1 MEPNLITAMA
11 GVFGSL
17 VGASASIA
25 TTWLTKRTE
34 IVRTTAE
41 RNLHERESL
50 YNQFLTEASRVAV
63 HALTH
68 SFEGPDQIVALY
80 GILSRI
86 RLVASNSVV
95 REGEMCC
102 VQILAQYGKPGV
114 TVDELR
120 GVLLGAAN
128 DLAELDPLKAFSNA
142 CREELRLIEQR
153 IYRPA

>member
-1 MEPNLITAMA
+1 MEATLITAMA

-17 VGASASIA
+17 VGASASIG

-41 RNLHERESL
+41 RKLRERESL

-68 SFEGPDQIVALY
+68 SFDGPDQIVALY

-86 RLVASNSVV
+86 RLVASNAVV

-102 VQILAQYGKPGV
+102 MRILAMYGKPSM

-120 GVLLGAAN
+120 GVIATAN

-142 CREELRLIEQR
+142 CREELRVIDERLSL
-153 IYRPA
+153 PA

>member
-1 MEPNLITAMA
+1 MEATLITAMA

-17 VGASASIA
+17 VGASASIG

-41 RNLHERESL
+41 RKLRERESL

-68 SFEGPDQIVALY
+68 SFDGPDQIVALY

-86 RLVASNSVV
+86 RLVASNAVV
-95 REGEMCC
+95 HEGEMCC
-102 VQILAQYGKPGV
+102 VRILTMYGKPSM
-114 TVDELR
+114 TADELR
-120 GVLLGAAN
+120 GVIALAN

-142 CREELRLIEQR
+142 CREELRVIDERLS
-153 IYRPA
+153 RPT

>member
-1 MEPNLITAMA
+1 MESTLITAMA

-17 VGASASIA
+17 VGASASIG

-34 IVRTTAE
+34 ILRTTAE
-41 RNLHERESL
+41 RKLRERESL

-68 SFEGPDQIVALY
+68 SFDGPDQIVALY

-86 RLVASNSVV
+86 RLVASHTVV

-102 VQILAQYGKPGV
+102 VRILAMYGKPSM
-114 TVDELR
+114 TADEIR
-120 GVLLGAAN
+120 GVVATAN

-142 CREELRLIEQR
+142 CREELKVIEDR
-153 IYRPA
+153 FSHPA

>member
-1 MEPNLITAMA
+1 MESTLITAMA

-17 VGASASIA
+17 VGASASIG

-41 RNLHERESL
+41 RKLRERESL
-50 YNQFLTEASRVAV
+50 YNEFLTEASRVAV

-68 SFEGPDQIVALY
+68 SFDGPDQIVALY

-86 RLVASNSVV
+86 RLVASNAVV

-102 VQILAQYGKPGV
+102 MRILAMYGKPSM

-120 GVLLGAAN
+120 GVIAAAN

-142 CREELRLIEQR
+142 CREELRVIEER
-153 IYRPA
+153 LSRPA

>member
-1 MEPNLITAMA
+1 MESTLITAMA

-17 VGASASIA
+17 VGASASIG

-41 RNLHERESL
+41 RKLRERESL

-86 RLVASNSVV
+86 RLVASNAVV

-102 VQILAQYGKPGV
+102 MRILAMYGKPSM

-120 GVLLGAAN
+120 GVIATAN

-142 CREELRLIEQR
+142 CREELRVIDERLS
-153 IYRPA
+153 RPA

>member
-1 MEPNLITAMA
+1 MDATLITAMA

-17 VGASASIA
+17 VGGSASLA

-41 RNLHERESL
+41 RNLRERESL
-50 YNQFLTEASRVAV
+50 YNEFLTEASRVAI

-86 RLVASNSVV
+86 RLVASNAVV
-95 REGEMCC
+95 REGEVCC
-102 VQILAQYGKPGV
+102 VRMLATYGKPSI
-114 TVDELR
+114 TADELR
-120 GVLLGAAN
+120 GMFAAAN
-128 DLAELDPLKAFSNA
+128 DLADLDPLKEFSNA
-142 CREELRLIEQR
+142 CRQELKLIEQQL
-153 IYRPA
+153 YGPV

>member
-1 MEPNLITAMA
+1 MEANLITAMA

-34 IVRTTAE
+34 ILRTTAE
-41 RNLHERESL
+41 RNLRERESL
-50 YNQFLTEASRVAV
+50 YNEFLTEASRVAV

-68 SFEGPDQIVALY
+68 SFDGPDQIVALY

-86 RLVASNSVV
+86 RLVASNAVV

-102 VQILAQYGKPGV
+102 VRILATYGKPSI
-114 TVDELR
+114 TTDELR
-120 GVLLGAAN
+120 GVLLAAN

-142 CREELRLIEQR
+142 CREELRLVEQR
-153 IYRPA
+153 IYRPV

>member
-1 MEPNLITAMA
+1 MESTLITAMA

-17 VGASASIA
+17 VGASASIG

-41 RNLHERESL
+41 RKLRERESL

-63 HALTH
+63 YALTH

-86 RLVASNSVV
+86 RLVASNAVV

-102 VQILAQYGKPGV
+102 MRILAMYGKPSM

-120 GVLLGAAN
+120 GVIATAN

-142 CREELRLIEQR
+142 CREELRVIDERLS
-153 IYRPA
+153 RPG

>member
-1 MEPNLITAMA
+1 MESTLVTAMA

-41 RNLHERESL
+41 RNLRERESL
-50 YNQFLTEASRVAV
+50 YNEFLTEASRVAV

-86 RLVASNSVV
+86 RLVASSAVV

-102 VQILAQYGKPGV
+102 MRILATYGKPSV
-114 TVDELR
+114 TAEELR
-120 GVLLGAAN
+120 GVLVAAT

-142 CREELRLIEQR
+142 CREELRFIEQR
-153 IYRPA
+153 LYRPA

>member
-1 MEPNLITAMA
+1 MEATLITAMA

-17 VGASASIA
+17 VGASASIG

-41 RNLHERESL
+41 RKLRERESL

-86 RLVASNSVV
+86 RLVASSPVV
-95 REGEMCC
+95 HEGEMCC
-102 VQILAQYGKPGV
+102 VRILTMYGKPSM
-114 TVDELR
+114 TADELR
-120 GVLLGAAN
+120 GVIALAN

-142 CREELRLIEQR
+142 CREELRVIDERLS
-153 IYRPA
+153 RPA

>member
-1 MEPNLITAMA
+1 MESTLITAMA

-17 VGASASIA
+17 VGGSASLA

-41 RNLHERESL
+41 RNLRERESL
-50 YNQFLTEASRVAV
+50 YNEFLTEASRVAV

-68 SFEGPDQIVALY
+68 SFDGPDQIVALY

-86 RLVASNSVV
+86 RLVASATVV

-102 VQILAQYGKPGV
+102 MRILTMYGKPSM

-120 GVLLGAAN
+120 GVIATAN
-128 DLAELDPLKAFSNA
+128 DLAELDPLKAFSNS

-153 IYRPA
+153 LYRPA

>member
-1 MEPNLITAMA
+1 MDSTLITAMA

-17 VGASASIA
+17 VGASASIG

-41 RNLHERESL
+41 RKLRERESL

-86 RLVASNSVV
+86 RLVASNPVV

-102 VQILAQYGKPGV
+102 MRILTMYGKPSM

-120 GVLLGAAN
+120 GVIATAN

-142 CREELRLIEQR
+142 CREELRVIDERLAR
-153 IYRPA
+153 SA

>member
-1 MEPNLITAMA
+1 MEATLITAMA

-17 VGASASIA
+17 VGGSASLA

-34 IVRTTAE
+34 IVRTTAV
-41 RNLHERESL
+41 RNLRERERL
-50 YNQFLTEASRVAV
+50 YKEFLTEASRVAV

-86 RLVASNSVV
+86 RLVGSDAVV

-102 VQILAQYGKPGV
+102 LRILATYGKPSIKM
-114 TVDELR
+114 DDLR
-120 GVLLGAAN
+120 QVLTAAN
-128 DLAELDPLKAFSNA
+128 DLAELDPLKSFSNA
-142 CREELRLIEQR
+142 CREELRAIEAR
-153 IYRPA
+153 ISGPG

>member
-1 MEPNLITAMA
+1 MEATLITAMA

-17 VGASASIA
+17 VGASASIG

-41 RNLHERESL
+41 RKLRERESL

-86 RLVASNSVV
+86 RLVASNAVV

-102 VQILAQYGKPGV
+102 MRILAMYGKPSM

-120 GVLLGAAN
+120 GVIATAN

-142 CREELRLIEQR
+142 CREELRVIDERLS
-153 IYRPA
+153 RPA

>member
-1 MEPNLITAMA
+1 MEATLITAMA

-17 VGASASIA
+17 VGGSASLA

-41 RNLHERESL
+41 RNLRERESL
-50 YNQFLTEASRVAV
+50 YNEFLTEASRVAI

-86 RLVASNSVV
+86 RLVASNAVV
-95 REGEMCC
+95 REGEVCC
-102 VQILAQYGKPGV
+102 VRMLATYGKPSI
-114 TVDELR
+114 TADELR
-120 GVLLGAAN
+120 GMFAAAN
-128 DLAELDPLKAFSNA
+128 DLADLDPLKEFSNA
-142 CREELRLIEQR
+142 CRQELKLIEQQ
-153 IYRPA
+153 IYGPA

>member
-1 MEPNLITAMA
+1 MEATLITAMA

-17 VGASASIA
+17 VGASASIG

-41 RNLHERESL
+41 RKLRERESL
-50 YNQFLTEASRVAV
+50 YNEFLTEASRVAV

-68 SFEGPDQIVALY
+68 SFDGPDQIVALY

-86 RLVASNSVV
+86 RLVASNAVV

-102 VQILAQYGKPGV
+102 MQILAMYGKPSM
-114 TVDELR
+114 TADELR
-120 GVLLGAAN
+120 AVLAAAN

-142 CREELRLIEQR
+142 CREELRVIEDR
-153 IYRPA
+153 FSRPA

>member
-1 MEPNLITAMA
+1 MESTLITAMA

-17 VGASASIA
+17 VGASASIG

-34 IVRTTAE
+34 LVRTTAE
-41 RNLHERESL
+41 RKLRERESL

-86 RLVASNSVV
+86 RLVAGSAVV
-95 REGEMCC
+95 REGEVCC
-102 VQILAQYGKPGV
+102 VRILTMYGKPSM
-114 TVDELR
+114 TADELR
-120 GVLLGAAN
+120 GVIALAN

-142 CREELRLIEQR
+142 CREELRAIDERLSFR
-153 IYRPA
+153 A

>member
-1 MEPNLITAMA
+1 MA

-17 VGASASIA
+17 VGASASIG

-41 RNLHERESL
+41 RKLRERESL

-86 RLVASNSVV
+86 RLVASNAVV

-102 VQILAQYGKPGV
+102 MRILAMYGKPSM

-120 GVLLGAAN
+120 GVIATAN

-142 CREELRLIEQR
+142 CREELRVIDERLS
-153 IYRPA
+153 RPA

>member
-1 MEPNLITAMA
+1 MESTLITAMA

-17 VGASASIA
+17 VGASASIG

-41 RNLHERESL
+41 RKLRERESL
-50 YNQFLTEASRVAV
+50 YNEFLTEASRVAV

-68 SFEGPDQIVALY
+68 SFDGPDQIVALY

-86 RLVASNSVV
+86 RLVASKAVV

-102 VQILAQYGKPGV
+102 MRILAMYGKPSM

-120 GVLLGAAN
+120 GVIAAAN

-142 CREELRLIEQR
+142 CREELRAIEER
-153 IYRPA
+153 FSRPA

>member
-1 MEPNLITAMA
+1 MEATLITAMA

-41 RNLHERESL
+41 RNLRERESL
-50 YNQFLTEASRVAV
+50 YNEFLTEASRVAV

-68 SFEGPDQIVALY
+68 TFEGPDQIVALY

-86 RLVASNSVV
+86 RLVASKPVV

-102 VQILAQYGKPGV
+102 VLILATYGKPSV
-114 TVDELR
+114 TGEELR
-120 GVLLGAAN
+120 RVLVAAN

-142 CREELRLIEQR
+142 CREELRTIEKR
-153 IYRPA
+153 LSSPA

>member
-1 MEPNLITAMA
+1 MEPNLIAAMA

-17 VGASASIA
+17 VGGSASLA

-41 RNLHERESL
+41 RNLRERESL
-50 YNQFLTEASRVAV
+50 YKEFLTEASRVAV

-86 RLVASNSVV
+86 RLVASNAVV
-95 REGEMCC
+95 HEGEVCC
-102 VQILAQYGKPGV
+102 VRILATYGKPSIAAE
-114 TVDELR
+114 ELR
-120 GVLLGAAN
+120 GMFTAAH
-128 DLAELDPLKAFSNA
+128 DLAELDPLKAFSSA
-142 CREELRLIEQR
+142 CRQELRLIEQQL
-153 IYRPA
+153 YGPA

>member
-1 MEPNLITAMA
+1 MA
-11 GVFGSL
+11 GVLGSL
-17 VGASASIA
+17 VGASASIG

-34 IVRTTAE
+34 LARTTAE
-41 RNLHERESL
+41 RNLRERESL
-50 YNQFLTEASRVAV
+50 YKEFLNEASRVAV

-86 RLVASNSVV
+86 RLVASPTVV

-102 VQILAQYGKPGV
+102 LRILTMYGKPSM

-120 GVLLGAAN
+120 GVIATAN
-128 DLAELDPLKAFSNA
+128 DLAELDPLKAFSKE
-142 CREELRLIEQR
+142 CREELRVIEGR
-153 IYRPA
+153 LSRPA

>member
-1 MEPNLITAMA
+1 MESTLITAMA

-17 VGASASIA
+17 VGASASIG

-34 IVRTTAE
+34 ILRTTAE
-41 RNLHERESL
+41 RKLRERESL

-68 SFEGPDQIVALY
+68 SFDGPDQIVALY

-86 RLVASNSVV
+86 RLVASSAVV

-102 VQILAQYGKPGV
+102 VRILAMYGKPSM
-114 TVDELR
+114 TADEIR
-120 GVLLGAAN
+120 GVVATAN

-142 CREELRLIEQR
+142 CREELKVIEDR
-153 IYRPA
+153 FSHPA

>member
-1 MEPNLITAMA
+1 MEATLITAMA

-34 IVRTTAE
+34 LLRTTAE
-41 RNLHERESL
+41 RNLRERESL
-50 YNQFLTEASRVAV
+50 YNEFLTEASRVAV

-86 RLVASNSVV
+86 RLVASNAVV

-102 VQILAQYGKPGV
+102 VRILATYGKPSI
-114 TVDELR
+114 TTDELR
-120 GVLLGAAN
+120 GVLVVAN

-142 CREELRLIEQR
+142 CREELRLVEQQ
-153 IYRPA
+153 IYRPV

>member
-1 MEPNLITAMA
+1 MESTLITAMA

-17 VGASASIA
+17 VGASASIG
-25 TTWLTKRTE
+25 TTWLTKHTE
-34 IVRTTAE
+34 LVRTTAE
-41 RNLHERESL
+41 RKLRERESL
-50 YNQFLTEASRVAV
+50 YNEFLTEASRVAV

-68 SFEGPDQIVALY
+68 SFDGPDQIVALY

-86 RLVASNSVV
+86 RLVASHGVV

-102 VQILAQYGKPGV
+102 MRILAMYGKPSM

-120 GVLLGAAN
+120 GVIAAAN

-142 CREELRLIEQR
+142 CREELRAIEER
-153 IYRPA
+153 FARPA

>member
-1 MEPNLITAMA
+1 MDATLITAMA

-17 VGASASIA
+17 VGGSASLA

-34 IVRTTAE
+34 IVRTTAV
-41 RNLHERESL
+41 RNLRERESL
-50 YNQFLTEASRVAV
+50 YKEFLTEASRVAV

-86 RLVASNSVV
+86 RLLASSVVV

-102 VQILAQYGKPGV
+102 VRILAMYGKPSM
-114 TVDELR
+114 TPDEL
-120 GVLLGAAN
+120 GGIFTAAN
-128 DLAELDPLKAFSNA
+128 DLAELDPLKTFSNV
-142 CREELRLIEQR
+142 CREELRVIEER
-153 IYRPA
+153 LSSPV

>member
-1 MEPNLITAMA
+1 MDATLITAMA

-17 VGASASIA
+17 VGGSASLA

-41 RNLHERESL
+41 RNLRERESL
-50 YNQFLTEASRVAV
+50 YNEFLTEASRVAV

-86 RLVASNSVV
+86 RLVASNAVV
-95 REGEMCC
+95 REGEVCC
-102 VQILAQYGKPGV
+102 VRMLATYGKPSI
-114 TVDELR
+114 TADELR
-120 GVLLGAAN
+120 GMFAAAN
-128 DLAELDPLKAFSNA
+128 DLADLDPLKEFSNA
-142 CREELRLIEQR
+142 CRQELKLIEQQL
-153 IYRPA
+153 YGPV

>member
-1 MEPNLITAMA
+1 MA

-17 VGASASIA
+17 VGASASIG

-34 IVRTTAE
+34 LVRTTAE
-41 RNLHERESL
+41 RKLRERESL

-68 SFEGPDQIVALY
+68 SFDGPDQIVALY

-86 RLVASNSVV
+86 RLVAGSAVV
-95 REGEMCC
+95 REGEKCC
-102 VQILAQYGKPGV
+102 VRILTMYGKPSM
-114 TVDELR
+114 TADELR
-120 GVLLGAAN
+120 GVIALAN

-142 CREELRLIEQR
+142 CREELRAIDERLTFR
-153 IYRPA
+153 A